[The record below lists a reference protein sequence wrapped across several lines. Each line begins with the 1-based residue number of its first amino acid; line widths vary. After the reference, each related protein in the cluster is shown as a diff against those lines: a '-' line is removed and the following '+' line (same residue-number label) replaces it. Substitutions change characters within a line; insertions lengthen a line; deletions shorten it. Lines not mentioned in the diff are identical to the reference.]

1 MLPAKLFIS
10 TFDHLD
16 RQRRA
21 FGVGIDGG
29 KERHACIQDIVINM
43 SDENPARIMRF
54 AILKRGKPCFLGFSL
69 RPLGLSSR
77 FLLRSQ
83 TIGFCLTFSCFSLS
97 QFRSFAIAPG
107 LLFALFLFLLP
118 NLGKPSRF

>member
-1 MLPAKLFIS
+1 MCYFLMLRRPPIS
-10 TFDHLD
+10 TRTYTLFPYTTLF
-16 RQRRA
+16 RS
-21 FGVGIDGG
+21 

-77 FLLRSQ
+77 FLLRRQ
-83 TIGFCLTFSCFSLS
+83 TIGFCLTFSCFRSEEHTSELQSLMRIS
-97 QFRSFAIAPG
+97 YAVFCLQKKTNNIST
-107 LLFALFLFLLP
+107 
-118 NLGKPSRF
+118 

>member
-69 RPLGLSSR
+69 RPLGLS
-77 FLLRSQ
+77 RSDEHTSELQ
-83 TIGFCLTFSCFSLS
+83 SLMRISYAVFCLKNKT
-97 QFRSFAIAPG
+97 
-107 LLFALFLFLLP
+107 
-118 NLGKPSRF
+118 N